1 MKLNLKLG
9 ESGPEATSAPV
20 GMKAREEYFPE
31 FTFRE
36 DSEARFP
43 DEGTMVIKYRKV
55 RSSVDKKSDKPYSC
69 TIEIR
74 EIVSANGKKEE
85 PDETP
90 TKKYDEAGDAL
101 DKLASEKS
109 SSRKNSY

>member
-1 MKLNLKLG
+1 MKLNIKLNESSDSPATISG
-9 ESGPEATSAPV
+9 E
-20 GMKAREEYFPE
+20 KREYFPE

-36 DSEARFP
+36 DDEPEFP

-55 RSSVDKKSDKPYSC
+55 RSSVDKKTDKPYSC
-69 TIEIR
+69 TLEVR

-85 PDETP
+85 SDEAAP

-101 DKLASEKS
+101 DKLANEKS
-109 SSRKNSY
+109 KSKGY